1 MEHQLKFRR
10 QRYSDA
16 RMLLSS
22 VNRIKRTAGIPD
34 TRSFAMSNL
43 NLTRAALLKEMKRV
57 AWHLWPTNRGRPYI
71 GDWVVCVKPAFTGR
85 LEILQA
91 RGSKW
96 LSHVYIGSLLKC
108 IAFVNRSKYG
118 DSYYITKQRD

>member
-71 GDWVVCVKPAFTGR
+71 GDLVVCVKPAFTGR

-91 RGSKW
+91 RV
-96 LSHVYIGSLLKC
+96 SHVYIGSLLKC

>member
-71 GDWVVCVKPAFTGR
+71 GDWVVCLKPVFAYGFRLGR
-85 LEILQA
+85 EEA
-91 RGSKW
+91 RAK
-96 LSHVYIGSLLKC
+96 HVYIGSLLKC

-118 DSYYITKQRD
+118 DSYYIAKQRD

>member
-10 QRYSDA
+10 QRYSYA

-22 VNRIKRTAGIPD
+22 VNRIKRTAGIPG

-71 GDWVVCVKPAFTGR
+71 GDWVVCVKLKR
-85 LEILQA
+85 V
-91 RGSKW
+91 
-96 LSHVYIGSLLKC
+96 SHVYIGSLLNC
-108 IAFVNRSKYG
+108 IAFVKRSKYG
-118 DSYYITKQRD
+118 DNYYIAKQRD